1 MINLLML
8 LFRDKEMENKIAVRQ
23 RYNRMLEKQVVKL
36 NAIKMEAKPMKTQY
50 ASIYQKNN
58 YWYVKKDSRET
69 LLPLMPSTHPFMV
82 QKWMQENLK
91 NTIITVQQ

>member
-8 LFRDKEMENKIAVRQ
+8 LFRDKETEHKIAVRQ
-23 RYNRMLEKQVVKL
+23 RYNRLIQKQVVKL

-58 YWYVKKDSRET
+58 YWYIKKDSTET
-69 LLPLMPSTHPFMV
+69 LLPLTPTMQPIMV